1 MAHHRADAPG
11 GHPAAGDPG
20 ATILTGRQP
29 TSRAR
34 FEGRRGAT
42 ARGGNRPMAGQ
53 RRIGAGIGLALL
65 AITAATGLAWWLMPP
80 AALIGPEDTV
90 DGTVALIRSWG
101 AWGML
106 GSIGLMVVHSFLP
119 FPAEIV
125 ACANGMIWGPVWGTA
140 ITWIGAML
148 GAAFAFG
155 LVRRLGRPLLR
166 RLLSAGQ
173 RQRLDDWSTRQG
185 GAALLVS
192 RLIPLIAFNLINYA
206 AALAGISWWT
216 FLWATGLGILPLTIL
231 LAILGDRMIELPVWA
246 WLVLGTLAVASW
258 LFLQRR
264 RHAGG

>member
-1 MAHHRADAPG
+1 
-11 GHPAAGDPG
+11 
-20 ATILTGRQP
+20 
-29 TSRAR
+29 
-34 FEGRRGAT
+34 
-42 ARGGNRPMAGQ
+42 MAGQ
-53 RRIGAGIGLALL
+53 RRIGAGIGLAVL
-65 AITAATGLAWWLMPP
+65 AILAATGLAWWLMPP

-125 ACANGMIWGPVWGTA
+125 ACANGMIWGPAWGAA

-155 LVRRLGRPLLR
+155 VVRWLGRPVLR
-166 RLLSAGQ
+166 RLLSEGQ
-173 RQRLDDWSTRQG
+173 GQWLDGWSTTQG

-231 LAILGDRMIELPVWA
+231 LAILGDRMIELPLWA
-246 WLVLGTLAVASW
+246 WLLLGALAVASW
-258 LFLQRR
+258 LILQRR
-264 RHAGG
+264 RRVGG